1 MKQDNSTLRKRI
13 AVVGAGVAG
22 LSAAWLL
29 AKRHDVVLYE
39 ANDYLGGHT
48 NTVDVTL
55 EGQTYPVDTGFLVF
69 NHRTYPNLVALF
81 ELLGVETAA
90 SEMSFSVSVGD
101 ASRPGLEWS
110 GCSLATVFAQKR
122 NLVSPR
128 FWGMLRDILRFNRE
142 ATALARSGDSRGR
155 TLSRFLEEGRYGQAF
170 RAGYL
175 LPMIGAIWSCPT
187 KTMLEFPAATL
198 ARFCDNHGLLQIEN
212 RPQWYTVKGGG
223 REYVKKLAA
232 EIPDLQ
238 LAQAVRTVRTLAEG
252 IELTSDAGT
261 ERYDEVLMACHSDQ
275 SLRLLERADADV
287 RGLLAAVRYQ
297 PNRAVLHTDTA
308 LLPRNKNAW
317 AAWNYLAD
325 HEGADQRPVGVSYLM
340 NRLQPLPF
348 RQPVVVTLNPPR
360 EPDPASVIAEF
371 DYDHPVFD
379 LGAIAAQQGLA
390 AVQGRHGLWFCGA
403 WGGYG
408 FHEDGLKSAL
418 AVVNAMGLSA
428 PWQTDVAALVE
439 TRVRAFGSRDAPA
452 SRSAPQLAADA
463 VATSSTAN

>member
-1 MKQDNSTLRKRI
+1 MNQDDSTRRKRI
-13 AVVGAGVAG
+13 AVVGAGIAG

-39 ANDYLGGHT
+39 ANAYLGGHT

-55 EGQTYPVDTGFLVF
+55 AGVTHPVDTGFLVF

-110 GCSLATVFAQKR
+110 GCSLATVFTQKR

-142 ATALARSGDSRGR
+142 ATGLARSGDSRGR
-155 TLSRFLEEGRYGQAF
+155 TLERFLEEGRYGQAF
-170 RAGYL
+170 REGYL

-187 KTMLEFPAATL
+187 KTMLAFPAATL
-198 ARFCDNHGLLQIEN
+198 ARFCDNHGLLQIED
-212 RPQWYTVKGGG
+212 RPQWHTVKGGG

-232 EIPDLQ
+232 GIPDLR
-238 LAQAVRTVRTLAEG
+238 LAQAVRAVRTLAGG
-252 IELTSDAGT
+252 IEVATGAGT
-261 ERYDEVLMACHSDQ
+261 EGYDEVVMACHSDQ
-275 SLRLLERADADV
+275 SLRLLQGADRDV
-287 RGLLAAVRYQ
+287 RALLAAVRYQ

-308 LLPRNKNAW
+308 LLPRDKKAW

-348 RQPVVVTLNPPR
+348 RQPVVVSLNPPR

-371 DYDHPVFD
+371 DYDHPLFD
-379 LGAIAAQQGLA
+379 LGAIAAQQRLA
-390 AVQGRHGLWFCGA
+390 AVQGRRGLWFCGA
-403 WGGYG
+403 WSGYG

-418 AVVNAMGLSA
+418 AVVNAMGLRA
-428 PWQTDVAALVE
+428 PWQTGAAAL
-439 TRVRAFGSRDAPA
+439 TASRVRAI
-452 SRSAPQLAADA
+452 APQPVAAH
-463 VATSSTAN
+463 

>member
-1 MKQDNSTLRKRI
+1 MKQDNSKLRKRI
-13 AVVGAGVAG
+13 AVVGAGIAG
-22 LSAAWLL
+22 LSSAWLL

-39 ANDYLGGHT
+39 ANTYLGGHT

-55 EGQTYPVDTGFLVF
+55 EGVTHPVDTGFLVF

-155 TLSRFLEEGRYGQAF
+155 TLARFLEQGRYGQAF
-170 RAGYL
+170 REGYL

-187 KTMLEFPAATL
+187 KTMLAFPAATL
-198 ARFCDNHGLLQIEN
+198 ARFCDNHGLLQIED

-232 EIPDLQ
+232 GIPDLR
-238 LAQAVRTVRTLAEG
+238 LAQAVRAVRTLAVG
-252 IELTSDAGT
+252 IEVATDAGT
-261 ERYDEVLMACHSDQ
+261 ERYDEVVMACHSDQ
-275 SLRLLERADADV
+275 SLRLLDRADRDLRA
-287 RGLLAAVRYQ
+287 LLAAVRYQ

-308 LLPRNKNAW
+308 LLPRDKKAW

-325 HEGADQRPVGVSYLM
+325 HEGVDQRPVGVSYLM

-348 RQPVVVTLNPPR
+348 KQPVVVTLNPPR

-371 DYDHPVFD
+371 EYDHPLFD
-379 LGAIAAQQGLA
+379 LGAIAAQQRLA

-403 WGGYG
+403 WSGYG

-418 AVVNAMGLSA
+418 AVVNAMGVRA
-428 PWQTDVAALVE
+428 PWQTGTAAL
-439 TRVRAFGSRDAPA
+439 TTSRVRAVAGQFATN
-452 SRSAPQLAADA
+452 A
-463 VATSSTAN
+463 VATTAATN

>member
-1 MKQDNSTLRKRI
+1 MKQEHRMQRKRI
-13 AVVGAGVAG
+13 AVVGAGIAG

-29 AKRHDVVLYE
+29 AKSHDVVLYE
-39 ANDYLGGHT
+39 AGDYPGGHT

-142 ATALARSGDSRGR
+142 ATALARSGDARGR
-155 TLSRFLEEGRYGQAF
+155 TLARFLEEGRYGQAF
-170 RAGYL
+170 REGYL

-187 KTMLEFPAATL
+187 KTMLAFPAATL

-232 EIPDLQ
+232 GIPGLR
-238 LAQAVRTVRTLAEG
+238 LAQAVRAVRTLTAG
-252 IELTSDAGT
+252 IEVATDAGA
-261 ERYDEVLMACHSDQ
+261 ERYDAVVLACHSDQ
-275 SLRLLERADADV
+275 SLRLLDRADADV
-287 RGLLAAVRYQ
+287 RALLAAVRYQ

-308 LLPRNKNAW
+308 LLPRDKKAW

-325 HEGADQRPVGVSYLM
+325 HEGTDQRPVGVSYLM

-348 RQPVVVTLNPPR
+348 RQPVVVSLNPPR

-379 LGAIAAQQGLA
+379 LGAIAAQQRLA

-403 WGGYG
+403 WSGYG

-428 PWQTDVAALVE
+428 PWQTGTAALTASGVRAIAPQPVAAH
-439 TRVRAFGSRDAPA
+439 
-452 SRSAPQLAADA
+452 
-463 VATSSTAN
+463 

>member
-1 MKQDNSTLRKRI
+1 MQRKRI
-13 AVVGAGVAG
+13 AVVGAGIAG

-29 AKRHDVVLYE
+29 ARRHDVVLYE
-39 ANDYLGGHT
+39 ANEYLGGHT
-48 NTVDVTL
+48 NTVDATL
-55 EGQTYPVDTGFLVF
+55 QGRTYPVDTGFLVF

-81 ELLGVETAA
+81 KLLGVETAA

-101 ASRPGLEWS
+101 SARPGLEWS

-142 ATALARSGDSRGR
+142 ATALARSGDRRER
-155 TLSRFLEEGRYGQAF
+155 TLGQFLGEGRYGQAF
-170 RAGYL
+170 REGYL

-187 KTMLEFPAATL
+187 KTMLAFPAATL
-198 ARFCDNHGLLQIEN
+198 ARFCDNHGLLQIED
-212 RPQWYTVKGGG
+212 RPQWHTVKGGG

-232 EIPDLQ
+232 GIPGLRVG
-238 LAQAVRTVRTLAEG
+238 QAVRAVRTLAGG
-252 IELTSDAGT
+252 IEVATDAGT
-261 ERYDEVLMACHSDQ
+261 ERYDEAVMACHSDQ
-275 SLRLLERADADV
+275 SLGLLAAADLDV
-287 RGLLAAVRYQ
+287 RELLAAVRYQ

-308 LLPRNKNAW
+308 LLPRDKKAW

-379 LGAIAAQQGLA
+379 LRAIAAQQRLA
-390 AVQGRHGLWFCGA
+390 QVQGRHGLWFCGA
-403 WGGYG
+403 WSGYG

-418 AVVNAMGLSA
+418 AVVNAMGLAA
-428 PWQTDVAALVE
+428 PWQAGAATLVE
-439 TRVRAFGSRDAPA
+439 SRVRAVAARAVP
-452 SRSAPQLAADA
+452 RLATGA
-463 VATSSTAN
+463 VATGAATN